1 MKLLPTITEGLGL
14 TPFRRQMDRLFCDF
28 FPGEPNGFPAL
39 AEGALLV
46 DLAET
51 PESVVVK
58 AEVPGIELKDLDISI
73 VGETLYIRGEKKE
86 EKEEKGK
93 TWHRVERSYGAFAR
107 AVTLP
112 SPVKQDKIEAT
123 AKDGVLTITLPKAEE
138 AKAHKI
144 VIKGS

>member
-1 MKLLPTITEGLGL
+1 MNLLPTIREGLGL
-14 TPFRRQMDRLFCDF
+14 TPFRRQMDRLFSDF
-28 FPGEPNGFPAL
+28 FPEVPNGFPAL

-73 VGETLYIRGEKKE
+73 VGETLYIKGEKKE

-112 SPVKQDKIEAT
+112 APVKQDKIEAT
-123 AKDGVLTITLPKAEE
+123 VKDGVLTVTLPKAEE
-138 AKAHKI
+138 AKARKI
-144 VIKGS
+144 AIKGA